1 MVQAPALVPWVIP
14 TFAKATEITEPETAS
29 GMTAGGRTSARTAR
43 KTPQFLQKIKTKL
56 RELKFKTF

>member
-1 MVQAPALVPWVIP
+1 MVQAPALVP
-14 TFAKATEITEPETAS
+14 TFAKATEITEPETVS

-43 KTPQFLQKIKTKL
+43 QTPQFLLKIKTKL